1 MDIINSTDL
10 RERIFWLYYARG
22 LLYNSIQEYS
32 KALHSFNTAIN
43 YNNYGNLLVN
53 NPGLLNDE
61 LLTHQELFD
70 STDKKI
76 NSKSSSFHEVTI
88 KSNAQIL
95 LLKYQQVIKCFE
107 DIIECPLADFP
118 RFIEIFD
125 MVSDNSLSV
134 LVKDLQLGHA
144 HYYKAIILVELK
156 RYTEAIISLKQ
167 TNKLLP
173 DFYQAYVEKANIY
186 NTQKKYK
193 KVVQEY
199 SKAIEI
205 RPDEPQ
211 LYFDRSVAL
220 FELGNTTKAK
230 EDFAKW
236 EKLSNN
242 VNKKD

>member
-1 MDIINSTDL
+1 MNIINSTDL
-10 RERIFWLYYARG
+10 IERTFWLYYAQG
-22 LLYNSIQEYS
+22 LIYNSMQEYS
-32 KALHSFNTAIN
+32 RALHSFNTAIN
-43 YNNYGNLLVN
+43 YENYGNLLVS

-76 NSKSSSFHEVTI
+76 NSKISSVDEVAI

-118 RFIEIFD
+118 CFIEIFD
-125 MVSDNSLSV
+125 MVSGNSISA

-144 HYYKAIILVELK
+144 HYHKAITLVELK
-156 RYTEAIISLKQ
+156 RHTEAITSLNQ

-173 DFYQAYVEKANIY
+173 DFYQAYAKKANIY
-186 NTQKKYK
+186 SIQKKYK
-193 KVVQEY
+193 KVVEEY
-199 SKAIEI
+199 SKAIELM
-205 RPDEPQ
+205 PDNRQ

-220 FELGNTTKAK
+220 FELGLNDKAK
-230 EDFAKW
+230 KDYKKW
-236 EKLSNN
+236 QMLMLDN
-242 VNKKD
+242 